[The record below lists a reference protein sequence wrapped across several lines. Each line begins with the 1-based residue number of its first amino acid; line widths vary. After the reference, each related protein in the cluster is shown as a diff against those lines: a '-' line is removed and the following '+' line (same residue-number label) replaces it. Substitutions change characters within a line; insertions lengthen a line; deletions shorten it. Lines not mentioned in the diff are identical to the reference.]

1 MIQPKVDDAFTD
13 TGYGDRHRHLHELN
27 TLLFGD
33 LYESQLAPSAP
44 TRFRRIESE
53 NSTSDE
59 TLKYQWNILLLNSRR
74 KEDTALTDMLP
85 DYTVPFDKRVGI
97 QVLLSETV
105 ISPICFLTSI
115 GVSEGYNKHDL
126 LTTVQ
131 NTLLKIPNEVD
142 DDCDLAPVVSE
153 IQSLLE
159 QHGNRALGAIKS
171 TITEETLSVDAT
183 AEILRLI
190 GGIVDSGTHN
200 VRRNFLEKMLF
211 CPRSPVLRDA
221 ANLGLAL
228 MDDPKAIKS
237 FRKAISSDKSLL
249 LKKLLRQTLKQLENT
264 KSELHP

>member
-1 MIQPKVDDAFTD
+1 MSQQEVDDAFTD
-13 TGYGDRHRHLHELN
+13 TGYGDRHLHESY
-27 TLLFGD
+27 TLLSAD

-59 TLKYQWNILLLNSRR
+59 THTYQWDISLLNSSS
-74 KEDTALTDMLP
+74 KEDTALTNMLP
-85 DYTVPFDKRVGI
+85 NYTVPFDKRVAI
-97 QVLLSETV
+97 QLLLSETV
-105 ISPICFLTSI
+105 IIPICFLTSI

-131 NTLLKIPNEVD
+131 NVLLKIPNEVD
-142 DDCDLAPVVSE
+142 DDYNLAPVASE
-153 IQSLLE
+153 IQRLLE
-159 QHGNRALGAIKS
+159 QHGNRALSPIRS
-171 TITEETLSVDAT
+171 TITEGTLSVDAT

-200 VRRNFLEKMLF
+200 ARRKFLEEMLF

-221 ANLGLAL
+221 ANLGLAS

-237 FRKAISSDKSLL
+237 FRKAISSEKSLL
-249 LKKLLRQTLKQLENT
+249 LGKLLRQTLKQLENT
-264 KSELHP
+264 VK